1 MHNLRAGFLWTL
13 ESIRNGK
20 LTREQVWNLVPT
32 EGLNYILTAALKNG
46 VPYPNFYV
54 GLYEGAY
61 TPAPGVTAATLP
73 TAATEL
79 TAYAEATRQALVLG
93 DVAGGEVS
101 NALSKAEFTG
111 TTNGKLAHG
120 GFISSAP
127 TKGATTGVLVS
138 AVQFPS
144 PKPLDQGSL
153 LRVTAAFKI
162 VSI

>member
-13 ESIRNGK
+13 ESEHNGV

-46 VPYPNFYV
+46 VPFPNFYI

-61 TPAPGVTAATLP
+61 TPTPDITAATLP

-79 TAYAEATRQALVLG
+79 TAYVETTRQPLVLG

-101 NALSKAEFTG
+101 NALAKAEFTG
-111 TTNGKLAHG
+111 ITNGKLVQG

-138 AVQFPS
+138 AVKFSS
-144 PKPLDQGSL
+144 PRPLDAGAL